1 MIDNVNQSLNR
12 KERRKVVKTANRARH
27 LLLSIEHDYRSVVQ
41 PILARYPSIPVICNE
56 RCGSWYVPHSD
67 GSCYFKSTDGHN
79 DGNFSLKRLNL
90 HLISTL
96 HKRSACLILDASKTK
111 PLPDSL
117 SRTIPIWCAVLNR
130 MAVRYRR
137 DLGLPDSTHWDVDLH
152 TPGTVIS
159 QEEHDTLSHRIEE
172 HCHVLYNCRAIVD
185 PLWFVTTLQK
195 PLRPTWIMSLQP
207 NENIEES
214 VFHIVCVNCS
224 EYHPN
229 RCWKERFWY
238 TPGAADDH
246 ESWGRQ
252 LIPKLFWENVTTIL
266 DPTHDDDAVDATMDR
281 IVTANSIQH
290 DIAEDSELHPMGDYD
305 AIGQQTGLYIGTRRA
320 GRPPRCWDLFDAIL
334 NVTNMEYPDIY
345 PVPDGHVYLQLP
357 VKEGK
362 RDKIE
367 LEKWLPV
374 GIVFCINQL
383 QNQRKVLIHCAQ
395 GKDRSIAVAMAVI
408 LCCCELQYPLKLRHD
423 IARLSLEGLLPAYNV
438 VTTGEDNLAYMS
450 SGLSTRLVE
459 TLLDRQG
466 RALLS
471 DWYCTMIP
479 MPLVTKDTI
488 RIVLHL
494 IQQYREKA
502 DPSRSTLQKLHRFF
516 MSAAYENH

>member
-1 MIDNVNQSLNR
+1 MIHIENQSLNR
-12 KERRKVVKTANRARH
+12 EERRKVTKTANRARH
-27 LLLSIEHDYRSVVQ
+27 LLSSIQYDSQSVVQ
-41 PILARYPSIPVICNE
+41 PILAQYPSLPVICNE
-56 RCGSWYVPHSD
+56 RCGSWYVPQPD

-79 DGNFSLKRLNL
+79 GGNFSLKRLNL
-90 HLISTL
+90 HIITTL
-96 HKRSACLILDASKTK
+96 HKSSACLILDASKTK

-130 MAVRYRR
+130 IAVRYRR
-137 DLGLPDSTHWDVDLH
+137 DLGLPDITNWDVDLH
-152 TPGTVIS
+152 TPETLIS
-159 QEEHDTLSHRIEE
+159 QEEHDTLSQRIED
-172 HCHVLYNCRAIVD
+172 HCHVLYHSRAIVD

-195 PLRPTWIMSLQP
+195 PLRPTWRTSLQQSQDID
-207 NENIEES
+207 EF

-224 EYHPN
+224 EYHPHPY
-229 RCWKERFWY
+229 WKESFWY

-246 ESWGRQ
+246 ELWGRQ
-252 LIPKLFWENVTTIL
+252 LIPRLFWEHVNTIL
-266 DPTHDDDAVDATMDR
+266 DPTHNEDAVDAAMDQ
-281 IVTANSIQH
+281 IVTANSMQH
-290 DIAEDSELHPMGDYD
+290 DIAEASELHPMGDYD
-305 AIGQQTGLYIGTRRA
+305 TIGQQTGLYIGTRRA

-334 NVTNMEYPDIY
+334 NVTNMEYPDIF
-345 PVPDGHVYLQLP
+345 PVPDGKVYLQLP

-374 GIVFCINQL
+374 GIAFCISQL

-395 GKDRSIAVAMAVI
+395 GKDRSIALAMAVI
-408 LCCCELQYPLKLRHD
+408 LFCCELQYPLKLRPD
-423 IARLSLEGLLPAYNV
+423 IGRLSLDGLLPDHNPA
-438 VTTGEDNLAYMS
+438 TTGEHDIVYLS
-450 SGLSTRLVE
+450 SGLSTRLVD

-466 RALLS
+466 RALLL
-471 DWYCTMIP
+471 DWYCAMIP
-479 MPLVTKDTI
+479 MPIVTKDTI

-516 MSAAYENH
+516 MSAAFEK